1 MTYGDFNTS
10 ESETEEYTISYEEEV
25 ENRLAALEAKAHE
38 KCEGAGSGDTER
50 VAALEARIDDLVASL
65 KKLRMVRE
73 VL

>member
-10 ESETEEYTISYEEEV
+10 ESETEEYTFSHDQQIQD
-25 ENRLAALEAKAHE
+25 RLAALEAKAHE
-38 KCEGAGSGDTER
+38 KCEGACGGDTER
-50 VAALEARIDDLVASL
+50 VAALEARIDDLVARL